1 VLITD
6 VSTLRGGP
14 APRQT
19 RTRKTSFCFMIR
31 QEPEIARASLAGGE
45 GTPFQQVESMV
56 GPVPGS
62 LGKADRYGTASS
74 LAVSGE
80 RYVRTAGRSAY
91 QTNHRSAGGEDLAHL
106 RGPAD
111 GGVAGHLY
119 EPAAACAL
127 QQNRLHAFGSVTA

>member
-19 RTRKTSFCFMIR
+19 RTRKTSVCFMIR
-31 QEPEIARASLAGGE
+31 QEREIARASLAGVE
-45 GTPFQQVESMV
+45 GTRFQQVGSMV

-62 LGKADRYGTASS
+62 LGKADRYGTALS

-80 RYVRTAGRSAY
+80 RYVRTVGRSAY
-91 QTNHRSAGGEDLAHL
+91 QTALLRCLIVAAGRLVSWRCRAHL
-106 RGPAD
+106 LRSLASGSRG
-111 GGVAGHLY
+111 
-119 EPAAACAL
+119 
-127 QQNRLHAFGSVTA
+127 R